1 MDGEVTTERP
11 AESGNT
17 ADTSDRKGSDGSV
30 KDGFQGGT
38 NNSQQ
43 MRPSVREEEQAEP
56 RMTKKFIRD
65 HCRKNKLYSTPCLN
79 DTLYLHLKGFSAI
92 ENLEE
97 YTGLKCLWLQSNGLR
112 RIENLHA
119 QTDLRC
125 LFLQQNL
132 IRRLENLEPLREL
145 CTLNVSNNYIR
156 TIENI
161 SCLPRLSTLQI
172 AHNKL
177 ESAQDIEHL
186 GGCLA
191 LSVLDLSHNLLQ
203 EPDILP
209 VLEAMP
215 ELRVLNLMGN
225 QVVRKMPNYRKT
237 MIVRLKQLTFLDD
250 RPVFPRD
257 RACAE
262 AWAAGG
268 LQGERKEREA
278 WETRERRRIQE
289 SLDSLARIREKA
301 LERKRLRDSQEG
313 GQTGPAPT
321 AEPFSEED
329 TSGTLPPPK
338 GESAQASMQDSLGA
352 HEDLG
357 QCQTSKQPAAQ
368 VEHLEGDQLAE
379 ESDDEVTE
387 KVRERPQTD
396 VGEEEHTLVKESTE
410 KEPPVQAWPV
420 LPAAQR
426 GSPHGPG
433 PLVTE
438 LEDEEQLDAVHL
450 PISRSLRIDELPDLE
465 EADAG
470 VAGWCHRQVF
480 KPKIEDM
487 SGGSGEETPPDNQGG
502 GVSIL
507 RPNQRSLFLMG
518 VRNKPAM
525 LSPHST
531 WLLHPEDEE
540 DATQHPGFKSKPP
553 SSVESCLIEEL
564 D

>member
-1 MDGEVTTERP
+1 MDDEVTTGRP

-38 NNSQQ
+38 NSSLQ
-43 MRPSVREEEQAEP
+43 MQPSVREEEQPEP

-112 RIENLHA
+112 RIENLDG

-132 IRRLENLEPLREL
+132 ICKLENLQPLQEL

-177 ESAQDIEHL
+177 ESAKDIEHL
-186 GGCLA
+186 GRCLA

-203 EPDILP
+203 DLDILP

-262 AWAAGG
+262 AWAEGG

-278 WETRERRRIQE
+278 WETRERRRIQD
-289 SLDSLARIREKA
+289 SLDSLAMIRERA
-301 LERKRLRDSQEG
+301 LERKCLRDSQEG

-329 TSGTLPPPK
+329 TGGTLPSPK
-338 GESAQASMQDSLGA
+338 GESVQASMQDSLSA

-368 VEHLEGDQLAE
+368 VEHLEGEQPGKE
-379 ESDDEVTE
+379 NDDEVTE
-387 KVRERPQTD
+387 KVRERLQTD
-396 VGEEEHTLVKESTE
+396 VGEEKHELVKRSTE
-410 KEPPVQAWPV
+410 NEPPVVRPV
-420 LPAAQR
+420 LPPDQR

-470 VAGWCHRQVF
+470 VAGWCHQQVF
-480 KPKIEDM
+480 KPNIEVI
-487 SGGSGEETPPDNQGG
+487 SGGSGEDTPPENQGD
-502 GVSIL
+502 GVSSF
-507 RPNQRSLFLMG
+507 RPNERSWFLMG
-518 VRNKPAM
+518 GRNKSAG
-525 LSPHST
+525 LSPDST
-531 WLLHPEDEE
+531 WLLHPEDED
-540 DATQHPGFKSKPP
+540 DATQHPGFKSKQP
-553 SSVESCLIEEL
+553 SSVERCLIEEL